1 MPTIKIADEAG
12 ACYGVER
19 ALQMV
24 QQAVK
29 DAHAPVR
36 TLGPLIHNPRVV
48 TSLKDQGVEV
58 VDSASEAAGSALLL
72 RTHGVTPQEEQIAKD
87 GCVYVVGES
96 GHPEVEATLAHV
108 PGSLA
113 IDSVEEVAA
122 QADAM
127 RAAKKVGLVVQTTMS
142 AAKLSEVVNA
152 VLPLVDELRVM
163 NTICEATAGH
173 QDSCMRLAKESD
185 VMIIIGGRI
194 SANTTRLAEISK
206 LYCPATY
213 HIEGADELEASWFEG
228 AEHIG
233 ITAGASTPEAH
244 INAVKSAIEEIVGA

>member
-72 RTHGVTPQEEQIAKD
+72 RTHGVTPEEEQIAKI
-87 GCVYVVGES
+87 GR
-96 GHPEVEATLAHV
+96 AHV
-108 PGSLA
+108 
-113 IDSVEEVAA
+113 
-122 QADAM
+122 
-127 RAAKKVGLVVQTTMS
+127 
-142 AAKLSEVVNA
+142 
-152 VLPLVDELRVM
+152 
-163 NTICEATAGH
+163 
-173 QDSCMRLAKESD
+173 
-185 VMIIIGGRI
+185 
-194 SANTTRLAEISK
+194 
-206 LYCPATY
+206 
-213 HIEGADELEASWFEG
+213 
-228 AEHIG
+228 
-233 ITAGASTPEAH
+233 
-244 INAVKSAIEEIVGA
+244 

>member
-58 VDSASEAAGSALLL
+58 VGSASEAAGSALLL

-87 GCVYVVGES
+87 GCVDVLDATCPFVKKAHGARAS
-96 GHPEVEATLAHV
+96 PLRPQEAQLRAPSIRCQSPQDRIPHC
-108 PGSLA
+108 S
-113 IDSVEEVAA
+113 S
-122 QADAM
+122 DAYQTK
-127 RAAKKVGLVVQTTMS
+127 RKRRCDPQVQTWLHC
-142 AAKLSEVVNA
+142 A
-152 VLPLVDELRVM
+152 R
-163 NTICEATAGH
+163 
-173 QDSCMRLAKESD
+173 
-185 VMIIIGGRI
+185 
-194 SANTTRLAEISK
+194 
-206 LYCPATY
+206 
-213 HIEGADELEASWFEG
+213 
-228 AEHIG
+228 
-233 ITAGASTPEAH
+233 
-244 INAVKSAIEEIVGA
+244 